1 MEIKHFLP
9 VDLGEVQPLLEDPA
23 DAVKQLQRGQ

>member
-9 VDLGEVQPLLEDPA
+9 MDLGEVQPLLEDPA
-23 DAVKQLQRGQ
+23 DAKGIIN